1 MLKHAP
7 NKEAAVKFL
16 EYLASDEAQAYFANG
31 NNEWPVV
38 PSVKVDNA
46 ALAKLGE
53 FKADTLPI
61 GELAATV
68 AEAQRIFDRAGYR

>member
-7 NKEAAVKFL
+7 NKDAAVKFL
-16 EYLASDEAQAYFANG
+16 EYLASDAAQGYFANG

-38 PSVKVDNA
+38 QSVKVENA
-46 ALAKLGE
+46 ALTKLGE

-61 GELAATV
+61 GELADAV
-68 AEAQRIFDRAGYR
+68 PEAQRIFDRAGFR